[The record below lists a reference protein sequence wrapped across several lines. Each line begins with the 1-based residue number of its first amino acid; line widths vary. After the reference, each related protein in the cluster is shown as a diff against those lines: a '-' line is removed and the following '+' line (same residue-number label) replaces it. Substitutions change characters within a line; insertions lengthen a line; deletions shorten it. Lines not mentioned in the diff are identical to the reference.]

1 MSCQVIGMKG
11 KEMALKCILWYDLKT
26 FNLKPCRHCPQQV
39 KEVYIFTLLNDI
51 ISWKVALRFMNSNTT
66 SVCNNSFIVYLKLIL
81 YDRKSIL
88 ENGQNLTFK

>member
-1 MSCQVIGMKG
+1 MSCKVIGMKG

-51 ISWKVALRFMNSNTT
+51 IS
-66 SVCNNSFIVYLKLIL
+66 
-81 YDRKSIL
+81 
-88 ENGQNLTFK
+88 